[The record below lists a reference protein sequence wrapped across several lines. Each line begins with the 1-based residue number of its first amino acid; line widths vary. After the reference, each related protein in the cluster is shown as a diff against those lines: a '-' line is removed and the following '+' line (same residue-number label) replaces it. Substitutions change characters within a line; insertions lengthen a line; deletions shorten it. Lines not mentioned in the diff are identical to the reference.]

1 VQRAA
6 PVISVGGPDPG
17 RLGTT
22 LAAAALALI
31 LAACGSGAGPAPTG
45 AASPIPSTVA
55 ASATAPGASPAG
67 AVSPG
72 PTIAGGST
80 QVPTPSAPVATGA
93 FSLTAEVW
101 FSGYDITLTGGSY
114 DPARHTLVIDATFRN
129 TSTQQTEL
137 RQLSASVKVVWDNQ
151 YLVAYVSAGT
161 VPIGASVDGQIQVD
175 TPKDFVPAEAMLAFG
190 EADEH
195 QALVPLGGAAATSD
209 QPVALALSGTLKM
222 GKYISYRIT
231 SSLLVPA
238 ACIGYPDRIRFG
250 PLKAD
255 LTSILLWGTAVSTD
269 PVNDAHIDQGYVVL
283 PDGTTIQSDPTTG
296 LEIPYKATI
305 RNVGLCF
312 AVPLPATG
320 TDVLKMHEYRS
331 KATGKLQLVIP

>member
-1 VQRAA
+1 MN
-6 PVISVGGPDPG
+6 SVGRPDW
-17 RLGTT
+17 RRF
-22 LAAAALALI
+22 AALAL
-31 LAACGSGAGPAPTG
+31 LVSACGGAAGPASSGTP
-45 AASPIPSTVA
+45 SPISSAVEATATSPV
-55 ASATAPGASPAG
+55 ASAGASM
-67 AVSPG
+67 SPSPSNVEP
-72 PTIAGGST
+72 PTQA
-80 QVPTPSAPVATGA
+80 PTPSVPVATGA
-93 FSLTAEVW
+93 FELAAEVW
-101 FSGYDITLTGGSY
+101 FSGYDITMTGGSY
-114 DPARHTLVIDATFRN
+114 DPAGHTLVIDATFRN

-137 RQLSASVKVVWDNQ
+137 RQLSPSVKVVWDNQ
-151 YLVAYVSAGT
+151 FLAAYVTAGT
-161 VPIGASVDGQIQVD
+161 VPIGASVAGQIQVD

-190 EADEH
+190 ESDEH

-209 QPVALALSGTLKM
+209 QPVELALTGTLKM

-231 SSLLVPA
+231 SSWLVPA

-255 LTSILLWGTAVSTD
+255 LTSILLWGTVVSTD
-269 PVNDAHIDQGYVVL
+269 PTNDAHIDQGYIVL

-296 LEIPYKATI
+296 LEIPSKATI

-331 KATGKLQLVIP
+331 KATGMLQLAIP

>member
-1 VQRAA
+1 
-6 PVISVGGPDPG
+6 VIGVGRPDAR
-17 RLGTT
+17 RLGTA
-22 LAAAALALI
+22 LAATALALI
-31 LAACGSGAGPAPTG
+31 VAACGSGAGPAPSG
-45 AASPIPSTVA
+45 AASPVPSTVQA
-55 ASATAPGASPAG
+55 TATAPAASPVG
-67 AVSPG
+67 SVSPG
-72 PTIAGGST
+72 PTISVGST
-80 QVPTPSAPVATGA
+80 QVPTPSAPAATGA
-93 FSLTAEVW
+93 FGLTAEVW
-101 FSGYDITLTGGSY
+101 FSGYDITMTGGSY

-137 RQLSASVKVVWDNQ
+137 RQLSSSVKVGWDNQ
-151 YLVAYVSAGT
+151 FLAAYVTAGT

-175 TPKDFVPAEAMLAFG
+175 TPKDFVPAEAILAFG

-209 QPVALALSGTLKM
+209 QPVELALTGTLKM

-231 SSLLVPA
+231 SSMLVPA

-255 LTSILLWGTAVSTD
+255 RTSILLWGTVVSTD
-269 PVNDAHIDQGYVVL
+269 PTNDAHIDQGYLAL

-331 KATGKLQLVIP
+331 KATGMLQLAIP